1 MGMEFNE
8 ILLALAFVILNSY
21 FSFRAG
27 QLNGK
32 FSGIIQ
38 IVQFLKDKNALKDK
52 NSIIGFN
59 QWPALVK
66 EVYNNPYEIE
76 SD

>member
-1 MGMEFNE
+1 MGLIEYIIFGVF
-8 ILLALAFVILNSY
+8 IVLNSY

-27 QLNGK
+27 ETSGK
-32 FSGIIQ
+32 FGGIIS

-52 NSIIGFN
+52 NSIEGFN

>member
-1 MGMEFNE
+1 MGIGEYIIFGV
-8 ILLALAFVILNSY
+8 FVVLNSY

-27 QLNGK
+27 ETSGK
-32 FSGIIQ
+32 FGGIIS

-52 NSIIGFN
+52 NSIEGFN

>member
-1 MGMEFNE
+1 MGLIEYIIFGVF
-8 ILLALAFVILNSY
+8 IVLKSY

-27 QLNGK
+27 ETSGK
-32 FSGIIQ
+32 FGGIIS

-52 NSIIGFN
+52 NSIEGFN

>member
-1 MGMEFNE
+1 MGLIEYIIFG
-8 ILLALAFVILNSY
+8 VIIVLNSY

-27 QLNGK
+27 ETSGK
-32 FSGIIQ
+32 FGGIIS

-52 NSIIGFN
+52 NSIEGFN

>member
-1 MGMEFNE
+1 MDLSGIIIFG
-8 ILLALAFVILNSY
+8 AFVVLNSY

-27 QLNGK
+27 EKSGK
-32 FSGIIQ
+32 FGGIIS

-52 NSIIGFN
+52 NSIVGFN
-59 QWPALVK
+59 QWPTLVK
-66 EVYNNPYEIE
+66 EVYSNPYEIE

>member
-1 MGMEFNE
+1 MDLSGIIIFG
-8 ILLALAFVILNSY
+8 AFVVLNSY

-27 QLNGK
+27 EKAGK
-32 FSGIIQ
+32 FGGIIS

-52 NSIIGFN
+52 NSIVGFN

>member
-1 MGMEFNE
+1 MGLGEYIIFGV
-8 ILLALAFVILNSY
+8 FVVLNSY

-27 QLNGK
+27 ETNAR
-32 FSGIIQ
+32 FAGIIS

-52 NSIIGFN
+52 NSIEGFN

>member
-1 MGMEFNE
+1 MGLIEYIIFGVF
-8 ILLALAFVILNSY
+8 IVLNSY

-27 QLNGK
+27 ETSGK
-32 FSGIIQ
+32 FGGIIS

-52 NSIIGFN
+52 NSIEGFN
-59 QWPALVK
+59 QWPALVR

>member
-1 MGMEFNE
+1 MGLSEYIIFGVF
-8 ILLALAFVILNSY
+8 IVLNSY

-27 QLNGK
+27 ETSGK
-32 FSGIIQ
+32 FGGIVS

-52 NSIIGFN
+52 NSIEGFN

-66 EVYNNPYEIE
+66 EVFNNPYEIE

>member
-1 MGMEFNE
+1 MGLIEYIIFGVF
-8 ILLALAFVILNSY
+8 IVLNSY

-27 QLNGK
+27 ETSGK
-32 FSGIIQ
+32 FGGIIS

-52 NSIIGFN
+52 NSIEGFN
-59 QWPALVK
+59 HWPALVK

>member
-1 MGMEFNE
+1 MDFTTTL
-8 ILLALAFVILNSY
+8 IFVVFVILNSY

-27 QLNGK
+27 EKAGK
-32 FSGIIQ
+32 FGGIIS

-52 NSIIGFN
+52 NNIIGFN
-59 QWPALVK
+59 QWPELVK

>member
-1 MGMEFNE
+1 MDLSVIIIFG
-8 ILLALAFVILNSY
+8 AFVVLNSY

-27 QLNGK
+27 EKSGK
-32 FSGIIQ
+32 FGGIIG

-52 NSIIGFN
+52 NSIVGFN